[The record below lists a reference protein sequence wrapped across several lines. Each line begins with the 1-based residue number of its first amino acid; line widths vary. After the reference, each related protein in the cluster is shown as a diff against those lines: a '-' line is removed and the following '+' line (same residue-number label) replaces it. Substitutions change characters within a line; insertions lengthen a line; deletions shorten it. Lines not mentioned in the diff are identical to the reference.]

1 MQDLWSGL
9 LEIGM
14 NIFFSALGIQSVIG
28 GKKNSFDDLPISD
41 GKTASH
47 QEKQLSF
54 ILCNLGL
61 NLRLNCVIFLCHLLV
76 PELS

>member
-1 MQDLWSGL
+1 
-9 LEIGM
+9 M

-47 QEKQLSF
+47 QE
-54 ILCNLGL
+54 NTYGYHVTA
-61 NLRLNCVIFLCHLLV
+61 VIRTGHISIDPV
-76 PELS
+76 